1 MPNPNPALLP
11 SPALF
16 DVTTVAKAPVE
27 GTIERVALEE
37 LELAP
42 NPRKHITHDSI
53 HSLAGLL
60 MRTGQLIPCIG
71 HRPDPDQPTVLLYDG
86 QRRLLAAKASH
97 ELAGT
102 DGFEALAPVRT
113 LIVLLL
119 DHEPT
124 PDEIRRIQAQANQR
138 EELGLVDQQQQFADC
153 WHARA
158 GLPEDERIL
167 AVCADLGITPKR
179 AHNLR
184 RQLTLPEP
192 IRERV
197 AERPTGHQLSVTMAN
212 RLADMHEIAP
222 NLTQAVAKRITSTD
236 LHDSALRDLGAFVH
250 RTIVE
255 DEHTYAVRID
265 DGAMLDAAEHI
276 ERARTHLTATEREQL
291 AHILACEPDKVDR
304 ELDTLTARAKT
315 KALKLTITPQTRDRA
330 RAGRFAYV
338 HQRGQDFA
346 DGIWVVNPLFII
358 DLAHEQLANH
368 ETDQPAREEAFFAG
382 AGLDDDELRAAGQE
396 DRERRNAQRLRQAE
410 ATNSNLGLGHDLRA
424 GLMDPTPGQLHALK
438 AIICHLLARHYRDVI
453 AYGAGWTRPGPPAA
467 DRRHRPPR
475 TPPTRRDPRRRT
487 RARAQRPGPPPRDR
501 TTHRQLGLRVRTRP
515 RRRHPHQNARH
526 RPHGPQARRRA
537 AGRTQPATR
546 RGLGVP
552 PTHALPTPRDPS
564 PRHVRVRRAAGDH
577 RRTRR
582 PPRGVRPRV
591 PRPRRRHRAHS
602 RVTNGAN
609 ADLPSCQHAGREAGG
624 RRVLFCALRGCP
636 ARPVALAR
644 HPAARR
650 RRRGFSHRLL
660 RRVPRARARQGLAC
674 TG

>member
-16 DVTTVAKAPVE
+16 DVTTVATAPVE
-27 GTIERVALEE
+27 GTIERIALED

-71 HRPDPDQPTVLLYDG
+71 HRPTPRHPTVLLYDG

-102 DGFEALAPVRT
+102 EGFEALAPVCA

-158 GLPEDERIL
+158 GLPEDDRIL
-167 AVCADLGITPKR
+167 AVCADLGITAKR

-197 AERPTGHQLSVTMAN
+197 AERPSGHQLSVTMAN
-212 RLADMHEIAP
+212 RLADMHELAP
-222 NLTQAVAKRITSTD
+222 NLTQAVVKRITSTD

-265 DGAMLDAAEHI
+265 DGAMLDAAEQI

-291 AHILACEPDKVDR
+291 AQILACEPDKVDR

-358 DLAHEQLANH
+358 DLVREQLANH
-368 ETDQPAREEAFFAG
+368 ENDQPAREEAFFAG
-382 AGLDDDELRAAGQE
+382 AGLDDDELRTAGQE

-453 AYGAGWTRPGPPAA
+453 AYGAGWTDQDRQQPIGDTGRREPRQPDAILDAELERALNDPDPLRGIAQLTASWAAAFALDPDGVTRTKTLGTDRMARKLADALPGGHSPLRAAVWEFLRPMLSPRLATL
-467 DRRHRPPR
+467 HRDTFVFDEPLE
-475 TPPTRRDPRRRT
+475 TTVEL
-487 RARAQRPGPPPRDR
+487 A
-501 TTHRQLGLRVRTRP
+501 THRGESDLAHLDLGDDTE
-515 RRRHPHQNARH
+515 
-526 RPHGPQARRRA
+526 
-537 AGRTQPATR
+537 PAT
-546 RGLGVP
+546 
-552 PTHALPTPRDPS
+552 A
-564 PRHVRVRRAAGDH
+564 
-577 RRTRR
+577 
-582 PPRGVRPRV
+582 
-591 PRPRRRHRAHS
+591 
-602 RVTNGAN
+602 
-609 ADLPSCQHAGREAGG
+609 
-624 RRVLFCALRGCP
+624 
-636 ARPVALAR
+636 
-644 HPAARR
+644 
-650 RRRGFSHRLL
+650 
-660 RRVPRARARQGLAC
+660 
-674 TG
+674 

>member
-27 GTIERVALEE
+27 GTIERVALED

-102 DGFEALAPVRT
+102 DGFEGLAPVRT

-138 EELGLVDQQQQFADC
+138 EELSLQDQQQQFADC

-158 GLPEDERIL
+158 GLPDDDRVL

-197 AERPTGHQLSVTMAN
+197 AERPNGHQLSVTMAN

-222 NLTQAVAKRITSTD
+222 DLTQAVAKRITSTD

-291 AHILACEPDKVDR
+291 AHDPRLRTGQGRP
-304 ELDTLTARAKT
+304 
-315 KALKLTITPQTRDRA
+315 RA
-330 RAGRFAYV
+330 RHAHRP
-338 HQRGQDFA
+338 RQDQGAQAHDHTA
-346 DGIWVVNPLFII
+346 DPRPRPRRTLR
-358 DLAHEQLANH
+358 LRP
-368 ETDQPAREEAFFAG
+368 PART
-382 AGLDDDELRAAGQE
+382 GLR
-396 DRERRNAQRLRQAE
+396 
-410 ATNSNLGLGHDLRA
+410 
-424 GLMDPTPGQLHALK
+424 
-438 AIICHLLARHYRDVI
+438 
-453 AYGAGWTRPGPPAA
+453 
-467 DRRHRPPR
+467 RRHLGRQPPVHHRP
-475 TPPTRRDPRRRT
+475 RT
-487 RARAQRPGPPPRDR
+487 RATRQPRERPARPRR
-501 TTHRQLGLRVRTRP
+501 GVLRRRRP
-515 RRRHPHQNARH
+515 RRRRAACRRTGRPRTPQRAAPAPSRGNQQQPRARP
-526 RPHGPQARRRA
+526 RPARRAHGPHARPAARA
-537 AGRTQPATR
+537 QSDH
-546 RGLGVP
+546 LP
-552 PTHALPTPRDPS
+552 PPRQALP
-564 PRHVRVRRAAGDH
+564 
-577 RRTRR
+577 
-582 PPRGVRPRV
+582 
-591 PRPRRRHRAHS
+591 RRHRLRRRLDNQDRQQPIGDTGRREPRQPDAILDAELERALNDPDPLRGIAQLTASWASAFALDPDGVTRTKTLGTDRMARKLADALPGGHSPLRAAVWEFLRPMLSPRLATLHRDTFVFDEPLETTVELAAHRGES
-602 RVTNGAN
+602 DL
-609 ADLPSCQHAGREAGG
+609 ADLDLGDD
-624 RRVLFCALRGCP
+624 
-636 ARPVALAR
+636 
-644 HPAARR
+644 AA
-650 RRRGFSHRLL
+650 
-660 RRVPRARARQGLAC
+660 AA
-674 TG
+674 

>member
-27 GTIERVALEE
+27 GTIERVALED

-53 HSLAGLL
+53 HSLAALL

-71 HRPDPDQPTVLLYDG
+71 HRPDPYQPTVLLYDG

-97 ELAGT
+97 ELAGA
-102 DGFEALAPVRT
+102 DGFEALAPVCT

-138 EELGLVDQQQQFADC
+138 EELSLQDQQQQFADC

-158 GLPEDERIL
+158 GLADDDRVL

-197 AERPTGHQLSVTMAN
+197 AERPNGHQLSVTMAN

-222 NLTQAVAKRITSTD
+222 DLTQAVAKRITSSD

-265 DGAMLDAAEHI
+265 DGAMLDAAEHM

-291 AHILACEPDKVDR
+291 AHILACEVDEVDR

-315 KALKLTITPQTRDRA
+315 NALKLTITPQTRDRA

-358 DLAHEQLANH
+358 DLVHDQLANH
-368 ETDQPAREEAFFAG
+368 ENDQPAREEAFFAG
-382 AGLDDDELRAAGQE
+382 ARLDEDELRAAGQE

-424 GLMDPTPGQLHALK
+424 GLMDPTPGQLHALQ
-438 AIICHLLARHYRDVI
+438 AIICHLLARHYREVI
-453 AYGAGWTRPGPPAA
+453 AYGAGWTDQDRQQPIGDTGRREPRQPDAILDAELERALNDPDPLRGIAQLTASWAAAFALDPDGITRTKTLGTDRMARKLADALPGGHSPLRAAVWEFLRPMLSPRLATL
-467 DRRHRPPR
+467 HRDTFVFDEPLE
-475 TPPTRRDPRRRT
+475 TTVEL
-487 RARAQRPGPPPRDR
+487 A
-501 TTHRQLGLRVRTRP
+501 THRGESDLAHLDLGDDTDS
-515 RRRHPHQNARH
+515 
-526 RPHGPQARRRA
+526 
-537 AGRTQPATR
+537 AT
-546 RGLGVP
+546 
-552 PTHALPTPRDPS
+552 A
-564 PRHVRVRRAAGDH
+564 
-577 RRTRR
+577 
-582 PPRGVRPRV
+582 
-591 PRPRRRHRAHS
+591 
-602 RVTNGAN
+602 
-609 ADLPSCQHAGREAGG
+609 
-624 RRVLFCALRGCP
+624 
-636 ARPVALAR
+636 
-644 HPAARR
+644 
-650 RRRGFSHRLL
+650 
-660 RRVPRARARQGLAC
+660 
-674 TG
+674 